1 MDGDVVEA
9 AFSEAVKRMQ
19 VRHGSRAF
27 YEEFDMQPRGTTKIT
42 QDLAAFIAERDHFY
56 MATASAEGAPYIQHR
71 GGPKGFLKVMG
82 ETELGF
88 ADFGGNQ
95 QYVSLGNL
103 SENPKSFIFLIDYV
117 ARRRIKIWGEA
128 YAVENDPDLTRSLA
142 VPGYRARLERA
153 ILFKVHAW
161 DVNCNAHILPR
172 YTPDVLE
179 PAFDRLERRIKA
191 LEEQV
196 RELGGDP
203 GTFDHVS

>member
-9 AFSEAVKRMQ
+9 AFTQAVKKMQ
-19 VRHGSRAF
+19 VKHDSRAL
-27 YEEFDMQPRGTTKIT
+27 YEGFDMQARGTTKIT
-42 QDLAAFIAERDHFY
+42 TDLASFIADRDHFY

-71 GGPKGFLKVMG
+71 GGPKGFLKVLG

-103 SENPKSFIFLIDYV
+103 SENPKSFLFLIDYV
-117 ARRRIKIWGEA
+117 ERRRIKIWGEA
-128 YAVENDPDLTRSLA
+128 YAVEDDPDLTRSLA

-153 ILFKVHAW
+153 ILFKVQAW

-172 YTPDVLE
+172 YTPEVLE
-179 PAFDRLERRIKA
+179 PAFDRLQGRIKA
-191 LEEQV
+191 LEAQV
-196 RELGGDP
+196 RALGGDP
-203 GTFDHVS
+203 GAFDHV